1 MFSRTKKQNA
11 AVGGAAK
18 APAAKAT
25 PPSIISADLHVV
37 GDLRS
42 DGEIQIDGKLDGDI
56 HTRSLLIGETAIVK
70 GHIVADHV
78 RVHGSVEGQIKA
90 RSVSLAKKAHVIGDI
105 LHEDLS
111 IETGAFLEGHCK
123 RMENPTGGKVNL
135 VVKDDGGGGPSTGFE
150 AAKADAATDAGGLA
164 KKPAVATA

>member
-1 MFSRTKKQNA
+1 MFSRNSTKQSSSN
-11 AVGGAAK
+11 GSQAK

-25 PPSIISADLHVV
+25 PPSIISADLHVI
-37 GDLRS
+37 GDLKS

-56 HTRSLLIGETAIVK
+56 HARSLLIGETAIVK
-70 GHIVADHV
+70 GHIIADTV

-90 RSVSLAKKAHVIGDI
+90 RTVSLAKKAHVIGDI

-135 VVKDDGGGGPSTGFE
+135 IMKDDGGPG
-150 AAKADAATDAGGLA
+150 AATGS
-164 KKPAVATA
+164 KPGTATEPGALGTKTAIAPA

>member
-1 MFSRTKKQNA
+1 MFSRNKNQSA
-11 AVGGAAK
+11 ANSGASK

-25 PPSIISADLHVV
+25 PPSIISSDLHVV

-78 RVHGSVEGQIKA
+78 RVHGAVEGQIKA

-123 RMENPTGGKVNL
+123 RMENPTGGKI
-135 VVKDDGGGGPSTGFE
+135 KDDGGTGPGTAVE
-150 AAKADAATDAGGLA
+150 AAKADASKDAGDLT
-164 KKPAVATA
+164 KKPAIATA